1 METKTQRTP
10 AYFEVVRI
18 GLASPQDIR
27 SWSYGEVKRPETINY
42 RTFRPEKDGLFDE
55 RIFGPTKDYE
65 CACGRYKKRK
75 FAGIVCERCGVEV
88 TSSRVRRRR
97 MGHIELVAPVAHT
110 WFFRNTPSVIALLLD
125 ISPKLVEQVVY
136 LTTYI
141 VIQVDPRAIKA
152 ERENMQ
158 KAIEME
164 KAEIEKHTRDTIS
177 KLRREQEALREQ
189 ARKGVIPVDEAEDQV
204 RALEKEIQTV
214 QQHGE
219 EQKQQLEKAFDLL
232 QNLQP
237 KQALQPEEFLS
248 LKQLLETLQRK
259 LHRPF
264 DHLFKIGTGAEA
276 LRELLE
282 ELDLERT
289 ARELRRAVAETTG
302 AKRARL
308 IKRLEIVEAFRKS
321 RNRPEWMILEVLPV
335 LPPDLRPMVQL
346 EGGRF
351 ATSDLNDLYRR
362 VINRNNRLKKMREV
376 RAPES
381 IINHEKRLLQ
391 DGLEPQAIAQRLL
404 S

>member
-1 METKTQRTP
+1 MLETKTQRQT

-75 FAGIVCERCGVEV
+75 FAGIICERCGVEV

-110 WFFRNTPSVIALLLD
+110 WFFRNSPSVIALLLD
-125 ISPKLVEQVVY
+125 VSPKLVEQVVY

-141 VIQVDPRAIKA
+141 VIQVDPRAIRQ
-152 ERENMQ
+152 ERDNMQ

-164 KAEIEKHTRDTIS
+164 KAEIDRSVRDIVS
-177 KLRREQEALREQ
+177 RLRREQESLRERAQ
-189 ARKGVIPVDEAEDQV
+189 KGTLPADEAEEQV

-214 QQHGE
+214 EQQAE
-219 EQKQQLEKAFDLL
+219 EQKQELDKAFELL

-248 LKQLLETLQRK
+248 LKRLLETLQRK
-259 LHRPF
+259 LHRPY
-264 DHLFKIGTGAEA
+264 DHLFKVGTGAEA

-289 ARELRRAVAETTG
+289 ARELRRTLQVPVPTSHGQPPKSE
-302 AKRARL
+302 R
-308 IKRLEIVEAFRKS
+308 S
-321 RNRPEWMILEVLPV
+321 RN
-335 LPPDLRPMVQL
+335 
-346 EGGRF
+346 
-351 ATSDLNDLYRR
+351 S
-362 VINRNNRLKKMREV
+362 
-376 RAPES
+376 
-381 IINHEKRLLQ
+381 
-391 DGLEPQAIAQRLL
+391 
-404 S
+404 